1 MNKIFFFLII
11 SSFFIAC
18 KSKVEKVK
26 ATQQDITESVY
37 ASGTVKA
44 ENQYQVYSNV
54 NGIIKQ
60 FLITEGNMVK
70 VGTPLIAV
78 QNETSKLNSENAKIA
93 ANYNDFDANQS
104 KLNELKTNIDFAKN
118 KFLTDSSLYVRQQN
132 LWKQQV
138 GSQVDLELKQ
148 LNFQSSKSNLQAAL
162 IRYSDLKRQLNFAS
176 QQSKKNLMIAEKQ
189 LGDFIIK
196 SEIEGKVYSLLKE
209 KGEMVNTQT
218 PLAIVGSANHF
229 KIELQID
236 EYDIVK
242 IKNGQLILVTLD
254 SYKEQVF
261 EAVVKKINPIMNER
275 TKTFMVEA
283 EFTIKP
289 NTLFPNLT
297 VEANIVINTKKNVLT
312 LPRNLVSDDSFVTK
326 ADGEKVQVKTG
337 LKDYNKIEIL
347 SGISAS
353 DDLIVP
359 AK

>member
-1 MNKIFFFLII
+1 METTSRF
-11 SSFFIAC
+11 
-18 KSKVEKVK
+18 SK
-26 ATQQDITESVY
+26 
-37 ASGTVKA
+37 
-44 ENQYQVYSNV
+44 
-54 NGIIKQ
+54 
-60 FLITEGNMVK
+60 
-70 VGTPLIAV
+70 
-78 QNETSKLNSENAKIA
+78 
-93 ANYNDFDANQS
+93 
-104 KLNELKTNIDFAKN
+104 
-118 KFLTDSSLYVRQQN
+118 
-132 LWKQQV
+132 
-138 GSQVDLELKQ
+138 DLELKQ
-148 LNFQSSKSNLQAAL
+148 LNFQSSKTNLQAAL

-261 EAVVKKINPIMNER
+261 EAVVQKINPIMNER

-312 LPRNLVSDDSFVTK
+312 LPRNLVSDDGFVTK
-326 ADGEKVQVKTG
+326 ADGKKVQVKTG

-347 SGISAS
+347 SGISA
-353 DDLIVP
+353 
-359 AK
+359 KR

>member
-1 MNKIFFFLII
+1 M
-11 SSFFIAC
+11 
-18 KSKVEKVK
+18 
-26 ATQQDITESVY
+26 QQDITESVY

-60 FLITEGNMVK
+60 FLITEGDMVK

-138 GSQVDLELKQ
+138 GSQLDLELKQ

-261 EAVVKKINPIMNER
+261 EAVVQKINTIMNER

-312 LPRNLVSDDSFVTK
+312 LPRNLVSDDGFVTK

-347 SGISAS
+347 SGISAN
-353 DDLIVP
+353 DELIVP